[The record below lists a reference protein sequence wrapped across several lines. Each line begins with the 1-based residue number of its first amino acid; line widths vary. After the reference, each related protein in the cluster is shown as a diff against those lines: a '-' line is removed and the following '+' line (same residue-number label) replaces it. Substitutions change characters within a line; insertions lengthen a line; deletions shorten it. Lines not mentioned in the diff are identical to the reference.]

1 MELLCQVNNLS
12 LGKKPKNYLPES
24 NENDFNSLKLKR
36 GGEATTLHDNE
47 GEKGGW
53 IHPENDNV
61 IYGEPLKVVWL
72 PGKQRESTKTII
84 L

>member
-1 MELLCQVNNLS
+1 MIT
-12 LGKKPKNYLPES
+12 
-24 NENDFNSLKLKR
+24 R
-36 GGEATTLHDNE
+36 GRR
-47 GEKGGW
+47 GGW

>member
-36 GGEATTLHDNE
+36 GGKPQHYMITR
-47 GEKGGW
+47 GRRGGW